1 MIYNN
6 CHYLIGVVRH
16 RPRVVTF
23 GGLL

>member
-1 MIYNN
+1 MIYYN

-23 GGLL
+23 GERL